1 MFTDEEVDEAV
12 RRYLSTDVSAV
23 RLKSGSRDTLGAKEQ
38 VYDLVA
44 TALLLEPS
52 SYYYVIWLASN
63 RLTGLLNEQLIDM
76 STIVGAAPNASR
88 QAKLLGPV
96 TELVNAEAAIV
107 DLNTA
112 FNSRTQ
118 GVSGSLGPG
127 IERFRVSV
135 ERYIKAE
142 LVKNVVVDND
152 VVATGEELKDTIRS
166 AWARAQ
172 ERHSTLYELAASISA
187 AIQTYRSVKLPD
199 SAVKKIVGRIGDKIE
214 ELQETLSGPT
224 AVRDS
229 RVAMLDL
236 LAMRT
241 LLTRCSSFRAPATAL
256 APLGTDPQTCVL
268 LGGSGEPAALLGTVA
283 SPFNYAAGA
292 VLDLTVNSGTPV
304 SVNLP
309 GTSCATVLSAAPA
322 FPAPTGAEVAVS
334 VDGAA
339 PVTLTTAA
347 WANGPAAASALS
359 ALAGVTVTWDGANLV
374 YRSDTA
380 GDTSSLQFLD
390 GSPARDTFLSWA
402 FDGAAPS
409 AAAAPVPAADL
420 LRLFPPSIEASVEEN
435 SVVVFVGERVG
446 TAGQEDYLW
455 HRRVSAADLV
465 SDGST
470 TLVATATDFEA
481 LGVVPGDI
489 LVITAPSA
497 AQRTVVS
504 VSGAVLVVNLAVP
517 AATSTYYV
525 GPDYSTV
532 PAGARVQ
539 LVGTTL
545 LNTGYYRV
553 VSGAPARLVL
563 DRDIPVVDAALSATV
578 TRDFLRLTA
587 RGVAT
592 SSGIAAVA
600 SAGAT
605 ALGLATGPEQKA
617 SLDRLQI
624 TGALDFI
631 ARGIRAGD
639 RLLLVSPAEIV
650 YETLVTGVEPKILTF
665 DPPAV
670 YEAGSW
676 FYDVLSAGGVTYDTL
691 TEFTD
696 GFLGA
701 TDAEATNVDQAV
713 SRLLRGARYS
723 AELQNTLDTYGGA
736 LETLQAATEDYAIP
750 RDTVIDQV
758 VRTFAEEGYDRALD
772 LFVGL
777 RLDELFAM
785 SDDGVSYSS
794 WLTRQSATVARE
806 VVPITKD
813 PRDLA
818 SQWRTLTAQ
827 STSFDPR
834 AEPDSK

>member
-12 RRYLSTDVSAV
+12 RRYLSTDVSAT

-63 RLTGLLNEQLIDM
+63 KLTGLLNEQIADM
-76 STIVGAAPNASR
+76 STIVEAAPNASR

-152 VVATGEELKDTIRS
+152 VVPTGEELKDTIRA

-172 ERHSTLYELAASISA
+172 ERHAEIFELATSISA

-199 SAVKKIVGRIGDKIE
+199 SAVKKIVSRIGNKIE

-241 LLTRCSSFRAPATAL
+241 LLTRCSSFRAPSTAL
-256 APLGTDPQTCVL
+256 APLGTDIQACVL
-268 LGGSGEPAALLGTVA
+268 LGGSGEPASLLGTVA
-283 SPFNYAAGA
+283 SPYNYDAGA
-292 VLDLTVNSGTPV
+292 VLDLTVNGGTPV

-309 GTSCATVLSAAPA
+309 GTSRATVLSAAPS

-334 VDGAA
+334 VDGAT

-347 WANGPAAASALS
+347 WATGADAATALS
-359 ALAGVTVTWDGANLV
+359 ALAGVTVTWDGTNLV
-374 YRSDTA
+374 YRSDTT
-380 GDTSSLQFLD
+380 GDVSSLQFLD
-390 GSPARDTFLSWA
+390 GNPDRDTFLSWA
-402 FDGAAPS
+402 FNGAIPS
-409 AAAAPVPAADL
+409 AVATPVPVTDL
-420 LRLFPPSIEASVEEN
+420 LRLFPPSIEALVEE
-435 SVVVFVGERVG
+435 SSIAAFVGERVATG
-446 TAGQEDYLW
+446 GQEDYLW
-455 HRRVSAADLV
+455 HRRAAAADLV
-465 SDGST
+465 SDGSV

-481 LGVVPGDI
+481 QGVVPGDI
-489 LVITAPSA
+489 LVITAPTPM
-497 AQRTVVS
+497 QRTVVS
-504 VSGAVLVVNLAVP
+504 VDGAVVVVDLAVA
-517 AATSTYYV
+517 AATNTYYV

-532 PAGARVQ
+532 PVGARVQ
-539 LVGTTL
+539 LIGTEP
-545 LNTGYYRV
+545 LNTGFYRV
-553 VSGAPARLVL
+553 ASGAPARLVL
-563 DRDIPVVDAALSATV
+563 DRDIPVVDAELSATV
-578 TRDFLRLTA
+578 TRDRLRLTA
-587 RGVAT
+587 RGTTT
-592 SSGIAAVA
+592 SSGIAAVV

-605 ALGLATGPEQKA
+605 ALGLVAGPEQKA
-617 SLDRLQI
+617 SLDRMQI

-639 RLLLVSPAEIV
+639 HLVLTSPAEIS
-650 YETLVTGVEPKILTF
+650 YETLLTAVEPKVLTF

-670 YEAGSW
+670 YEAGNW
-676 FYDVLSAGGVTYDTL
+676 LYNVLSSGGVAYDAL
-691 TEFTD
+691 TESVD
-696 GFLGA
+696 SFLGA
-701 TDAEATNVDQAV
+701 VDDEAADVDQAV
-713 SRLLRGARYS
+713 ARLLRGARYS
-723 AELQNTLDTYGGA
+723 VELQNILETYGGA
-736 LETLQAATEDYAIP
+736 LETLLDAADDYAIP

-772 LFVGL
+772 LFVDL

-813 PRDLA
+813 PRDLT